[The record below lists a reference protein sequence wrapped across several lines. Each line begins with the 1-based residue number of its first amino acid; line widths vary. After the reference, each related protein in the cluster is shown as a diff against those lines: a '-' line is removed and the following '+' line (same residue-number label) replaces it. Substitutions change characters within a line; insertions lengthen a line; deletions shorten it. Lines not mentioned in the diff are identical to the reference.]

1 MNDNRVLAIG
11 KMEQQI
17 HLHSAIG
24 RTSALDP
31 ATLSGEIQGFAD
43 RVALFSV
50 NECPGKWSM
59 EPRVLP
65 YNHGVLLEKCDGN

>member
-1 MNDNRVLAIG
+1 
-11 KMEQQI
+11 
-17 HLHSAIG
+17 
-24 RTSALDP
+24 LDP

-65 YNHGVLLEKCDGN
+65 YNHGVLLEKCDEN